1 MYVPGV
7 SSTVRAWRPDV
18 PGIDEVFHARFVEH
32 AYPPH
37 THSTW
42 TLLVVDDGAVRY
54 DLDRSEHGALT
65 SAVTLLPPGVAH
77 DGRSATTGGF
87 RKRVLYPDDSAFPA
101 GLVGRA
107 VDRPAVVD
115 DVLRRSIDRLHRV
128 LERPGD
134 ELSARSGLVLAVDRL
149 AAHLAGDGPDD
160 EPVRDTRTASGLRDL
175 LDAHVVE
182 GLLLDDAAA
191 SLHVS
196 ANHLVKA
203 FSAEF
208 GLPPHRYLVGRRVEV
223 ARRLLLAGVPAARVA
238 VEAGFHDQAHLTR
251 HFRRLLGVTP
261 GAFAGRG
268 RSPSSARSARRAHTP
283 APGATDPRRS

>member
-1 MYVPGV
+1 MVE
-7 SSTVRAWRPDV
+7 SSRVRAWRPDV
-18 PGIDEVFHARFVEH
+18 AGVAEVFHARFVDH

-54 DLDRSEHGALT
+54 DLDRAEHGAVR

-77 DGRSATTGGF
+77 DGRSATPGGF
-87 RKRVLYPDDSAFPA
+87 RKRVLYLDDEAFPA

-115 DVLRRSIDRLHRV
+115 HVLRGAVDRLHHA
-128 LERPGD
+128 LDRPGD
-134 ELSARSGLVLAVDRL
+134 ELSARSGLALVTDRL
-149 AAHLAGDGPDD
+149 VTHLGGAGPD
-160 EPVRDTRTASGLRDL
+160 EAPVRDPRTADALRDL
-175 LDAHVVE
+175 LDAHVVD
-182 GLLLDDAAA
+182 GLTLDAAA
-191 SLHVS
+191 ATLHVTPT
-196 ANHLVKA
+196 HLVKA

-208 GLPPHRYLVGRRVEV
+208 GLPPHRYLVGRRVEL
-223 ARRLLLAGVPAARVA
+223 ARRLLLAGVPAARTA

-261 GAFAGRG
+261 GAFGR
-268 RSPSSARSARRAHTP
+268 
-283 APGATDPRRS
+283 

>member
-1 MYVPGV
+1 VV
-7 SSTVRAWRPDV
+7 EASRVRAWRPDV
-18 PGIDEVFHARFVEH
+18 AGIDEVFHARFVDH

-54 DLDRSEHGALT
+54 DLDRSEHGAVT

-77 DGRSATTGGF
+77 DGRAATPAGF
-87 RKRVLYPDDSAFPA
+87 RKRVLYLDDAAFPA

-115 DVLRRSIDRLHRV
+115 DVLRGAVDRLHHV
-128 LERPGD
+128 LDHPGD
-134 ELSARSGLVLAVDRL
+134 ELSARSGLVLVTDRL
-149 AAHLAGDGPDD
+149 VAHLASGAPED
-160 EPVRDTRTASGLRDL
+160 EAVRDPRTAGALRDL

-182 GLLLDDAAA
+182 GLTLDAAA
-191 SLHVS
+191 ATLHVTPT
-196 ANHLVKA
+196 HLVKA

-208 GLPPHRYLVGRRVEV
+208 GLPPHRYLVGRRVEA
-223 ARRLLLAGVPAARVA
+223 ARRLLLAGLPAARVA

-261 GAFAGRG
+261 GHYV
-268 RSPSSARSARRAHTP
+268 RST
-283 APGATDPRRS
+283 RRSRVG

>member
-1 MYVPGV
+1 M
-7 SSTVRAWRPDV
+7 RAWHPEV
-18 PGIDEVFHARFVEH
+18 PGIDEVFHARFVDH

-54 DLDRSEHGALT
+54 ELDHSEHGAMR

-77 DGRSATTGGF
+77 DGRSATPGGF
-87 RKRVLYPDDSAFPA
+87 RKRVLYLDDDALPA
-101 GLVGRA
+101 RLVGRA

-115 DVLRRSIDRLHRV
+115 DVLRGAVDRLHRV
-128 LERPGD
+128 LDAPGD
-134 ELSARSGLVLAVDRL
+134 ELSARSGLVLVTDRL
-149 AAHLAGDGPDD
+149 AAHLGGEGPDNAIEHAD
-160 EPVRDTRTASGLRDL
+160 REVVRDPRAAGGLRDL
-175 LDAHVVE
+175 LDAHLVD
-182 GLLLDDAAA
+182 GLMLDDAAA
-191 SLHVS
+191 RLHVDPT
-196 ANHLVKA
+196 HLVKS

-208 GLPPHRYLVGRRVEV
+208 GLPPHRYLVGRRVEA

-261 GAFAGRG
+261 GRYV
-268 RSPSSARSARRAHTP
+268 RS
-283 APGATDPRRS
+283 